1 LEYEVLKMSSGSSG
15 SSGSLG
21 SLSSGSSS
29 QVQSDKHGI
38 RLKKFVQEKY
48 VINNVDGYRM
58 KILAYD
64 GNNMGNEIFR
74 YIRGPFSQTT
84 GSYFEELDGVCS
96 PADLEEFPVDT
107 PLANANPAWFRK
119 DYVDLV
125 FRSQTTAEEAW
136 DRIVSDVKIL
146 VSSLDKMD
154 LIKEEKIVE
163 IGDPLL

>member
-1 LEYEVLKMSSGSSG
+1 MSSGSL
-15 SSGSLG
+15 SSSSSMPLG
-21 SLSSGSSS
+21 SNSSIPLGSNSSS
-29 QVQSDKHGI
+29 QTQSDKHGI

-58 KILAYD
+58 KIVAYD
-64 GNNMGNEIFR
+64 ANNMSNHIFR

-84 GSYFEELDGVCS
+84 NSYFEELDGVCS
-96 PADLEEFPVDT
+96 PADLEEFPIDT

-136 DRIVSDVKIL
+136 NRIVSDVNIL

-154 LIKEEKIVE
+154 VISQEKIVE
-163 IGDPLL
+163 IGDPLI